1 MIFHFAKNKTN
12 LTQKVS
18 SNKAAC
24 SMNFFNFIT
33 FFFFSLANNTKKKNP
48 RLGDLYSQ

>member
-1 MIFHFAKNKTN
+1 MIFHFAKNKKN

-33 FFFFSLANNTKKKNP
+33 FFFFPSK
-48 RLGDLYSQ
+48 